1 MLERTSASLALSR
14 SPVPVIGHWK
24 RWGCHVGESAVGSL
38 FLGAIA
44 LYTRVLEFR
53 NSKSFPRVIEEGY

>member
-1 MLERTSASLALSR
+1 MRSPVVVLGMR

-44 LYTRVLEFR
+44 PYTRVLEFR
-53 NSKSFPRVIEEGY
+53 NGKSFPRVIEEGY